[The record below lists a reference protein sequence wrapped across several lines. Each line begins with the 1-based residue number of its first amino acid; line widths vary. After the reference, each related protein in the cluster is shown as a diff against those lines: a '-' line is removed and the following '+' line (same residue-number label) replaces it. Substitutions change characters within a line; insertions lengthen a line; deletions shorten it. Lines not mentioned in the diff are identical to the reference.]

1 MSHPLQNQ
9 LFILHLNAQSSV
21 RTVAMVKK
29 FVVVH
34 QANTVTGR
42 DGHGLVLEE
51 NQTELF
57 SKFIIIEPNCLSSKL
72 LVMVQFLLVQ
82 FSFAV
87 RFDFLVFLPIASN
100 KCVNIW

>member
-51 NQTELF
+51 NQTEL
-57 SKFIIIEPNCLSSKL
+57 N
-72 LVMVQFLLVQ
+72 
-82 FSFAV
+82 
-87 RFDFLVFLPIASN
+87 
-100 KCVNIW
+100 